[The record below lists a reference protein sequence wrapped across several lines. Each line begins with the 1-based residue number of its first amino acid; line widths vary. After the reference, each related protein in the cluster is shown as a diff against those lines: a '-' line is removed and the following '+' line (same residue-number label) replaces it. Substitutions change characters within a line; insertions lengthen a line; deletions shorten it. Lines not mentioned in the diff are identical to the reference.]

1 MSSNLRV
8 GDRVYM
14 TYHMSNKG
22 VINEIFFKPVQHGNG
37 AGPFSQIMFVKFLSE
52 LTGKEVTIKRQDVR
66 KED

>member
-1 MSSNLRV
+1 MLRNLRI

-22 VINEIFFKPVQHGNG
+22 VITDIFFKPVQHGN
-37 AGPFSQIMFVKFLSE
+37 ASGPFSQIMFVKFTSE
-52 LTGKEVTIKRQDVR
+52 LTGKEVVIKRQDVR